1 MAAVVAVS
9 QAITRKNKN
18 DWWIKNC
25 GISERIWPTSDIE
38 TIKRSLCRVFS
49 ARSLTSRE
57 MILDC
62 EPSQHCQY
70 RTPIQN
76 DRSDFPLFSTIDL
89 FSISSIDFERLHL
102 TFLLSFLDFMLSYD
116 VAEEMESFRN
126 SIEQN

>member
-49 ARSLTSRE
+49 ARSLTSRDPR
-57 MILDC
+57 LW
-62 EPSQHCQY
+62 
-70 RTPIQN
+70 TVTALPIQNADSN

-102 TFLLSFLDFMLSYD
+102 TFLLSFSDFMLSYD

>member
-49 ARSLTSRE
+49 ARSLTSRDPR
-57 MILDC
+57 LW
-62 EPSQHCQY
+62 
-70 RTPIQN
+70 TVTALPIQNADSN

-89 FSISSIDFERLHL
+89 FFISSIDFERLHL

>member
-1 MAAVVAVS
+1 MDMAAVVAVS

-49 ARSLTSRE
+49 ARSLTSRDPR
-57 MILDC
+57 LW
-62 EPSQHCQY
+62 PSQHCQY

-76 DRSDFPLFSTIDL
+76 DRSDFSLFSTIDL